1 MVNAQVPHDYARQDV
16 AEHVGEIAGSLGLC
30 GLGVGMLTAAEVSA
44 VAAAEEQGV
53 RVEVTVGLTRPIWA
67 AAAPTHDAV
76 VPTVGTINVMAFVPV
91 RHTEAA
97 LVNLLCTMTEAKVQ
111 ALLEGGVAAT
121 GTASDAMTLVCPAV
135 GPPELFGGARSPY
148 GASVARAVHA
158 AMRAGM
164 ATP

>member
-1 MVNAQVPHDYARQDV
+1 MVNAQVPHDYSRQDV

-135 GPPELFGGARSPY
+135 GPPELFGGTRSPY

-158 AMRAGM
+158 AIRAGM